1 MKKKYI
7 LISFILALVL
17 VSTIL
22 IVKFNVKLE
31 NNTNTILEQSI
42 SDIDEIILEETPKYK
57 ISTYVTDDI
66 KKQQLHQQVLCVLEN
81 NLRQKI

>member
-22 IVKFNVKLE
+22 IVKFNVKSE

-42 SDIDEIILEETPKYK
+42 SGIDEIILEETSKYK

-66 KKQQLHQQVLCVLEN
+66 KKIPIEREL
-81 NLRQKI
+81 